1 MTTKT
6 KKTAAPPTASRSATT
21 PAAGGVTRT
30 TMVVTPA
37 LAAEWLK
44 SNTRNRSVNRPKVRR
59 FAAEIAAG
67 RWRLTHQGVA
77 FGADEM
83 LYDGQHRLLAIVE
96 AGTAVE
102 MEVTRGLPPSA
113 LDAIDY
119 GGDTRSAADVL
130 KIADGVDLSRR
141 QKGNLMVA
149 ATLVADGNLH
159 HPEVATPH
167 SLRQVFAEFSAPLAA
182 MEEVFGKG
190 HGARVSPA
198 SVVGSLMVAWLSE
211 PANTV
216 KFARALRTGEA
227 LAAHHPA
234 LMLRNFLIDNDTARL
249 GGIVAREA
257 LSLRTFAALDAFV
270 RGDSLRQLKMNAG
283 ARDRYVA
290 AWKRAAEG

>member
-1 MTTKT
+1 
-6 KKTAAPPTASRSATT
+6 
-21 PAAGGVTRT
+21 
-30 TMVVTPA
+30 
-37 LAAEWLK
+37 
-44 SNTRNRSVNRPKVRR
+44 
-59 FAAEIAAG
+59 
-67 RWRLTHQGVA
+67 
-77 FGADEM
+77 M

-149 ATLVADGNLH
+149 ATLVTDGNLH

-190 HGARVSPA
+190 HGGRVSPA

-211 PANTV
+211 PVNTV

-249 GGIVAREA
+249 GGFVAREA

-290 AWKRAAEG
+290 AWYRAAEG